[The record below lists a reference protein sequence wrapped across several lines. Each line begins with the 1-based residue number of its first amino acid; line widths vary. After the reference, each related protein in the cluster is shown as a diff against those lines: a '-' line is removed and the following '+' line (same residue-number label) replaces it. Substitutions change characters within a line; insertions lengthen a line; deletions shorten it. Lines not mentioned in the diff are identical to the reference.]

1 MANRMGFEIRG
12 LAIAALV
19 PLALGACGSS
29 SSTDRTVPPVEPPP
43 TRASFDQVA
52 NKAKSLF
59 DQQVDLDYT
68 PAANVPVSG
77 SATYSGAAAY
87 KADSSI
93 PPDLDY
99 PDYENAI
106 LTNPEF
112 VSEVKLTANFGSSS
126 INGVFSN
133 FHSAAAGPLD
143 GGLRIT
149 NGTINGNG
157 SFSGDVSGNVGVPG
171 ALRPAIGTTSGD
183 FVGDGAEYVLGYI
196 GVDSLA
202 IESGERVY
210 GVYTGIK

>member
-1 MANRMGFEIRG
+1 MANRMGFEIRS
-12 LAIAALV
+12 LATAALV
-19 PLALGACGSS
+19 PLVLGACGSS

-52 NKAKSLF
+52 NQAKSLF
-59 DQQVDLDYT
+59 DEQVDIDYT

-77 SATYSGAAAY
+77 TATYLGAAAY
-87 KADSSI
+87 KTDSNI

-112 VSEVKLTANFGSSS
+112 VSEMKLTANFGSSS

-149 NGTINGNG
+149 NGTIDGG
-157 SFSGDVSGNVGVPG
+157 SFAGDVSGNVGVPG
-171 ALRPAIGTTSGD
+171 AVRPAIGTTSGD

-196 GVDSLA
+196 ALDSLA

>member
-1 MANRMGFEIRG
+1 MANRMGFEIRS
-12 LAIAALV
+12 LATAALV
-19 PLALGACGSS
+19 PLVLGACGSS

-52 NKAKSLF
+52 NQARSLF
-59 DQQVDLDYT
+59 NEQVDIDYT
-68 PAANVPVSG
+68 PDANVPVSG

-99 PDYENAI
+99 PDYQNAI

-126 INGVFSN
+126 ISGVFSN
-133 FHSAAAGPLD
+133 FHSATAGPLD
-143 GGLRIT
+143 GGLRIS
-149 NGTINGNG
+149 NGTIDGNG
-157 SFSGDVSGNVGVPG
+157 FSGDVSGNVGVPG
-171 ALRPAIGTTSGD
+171 AVRPAIGIAYGG
-183 FVGDGAEYVLGYI
+183 FVGDGAEYVFGD
-196 GVDSLA
+196 VEMDSLA

-210 GVYTGIK
+210 GVFTGKQ

>member
-1 MANRMGFEIRG
+1 MANRMGFEIRN

-52 NKAKSLF
+52 NQAKSLF
-59 DQQVDLDYT
+59 DEQVDIDYT
-68 PAANVPVSG
+68 PVANVPVSG
-77 SATYSGAAAY
+77 KATYSGAAAY
-87 KADSSI
+87 KTDSNI
-93 PPDLDY
+93 PPDLGY

-112 VSEVKLTANFGSSS
+112 VSEVKLTANFESSS

-149 NGTINGNG
+149 NGTIDGG
-157 SFSGDVSGNVGVPG
+157 FFAGDVSGNVGVPG
-171 ALRPAIGTTSGD
+171 AVRPAIGTTSGD

-196 GVDSLA
+196 ALDSLA

>member
-12 LAIAALV
+12 LAIAAVV

-52 NKAKSLF
+52 NQSRSLF
-59 DQQVDLDYT
+59 DEQVDLDYT

-77 SATYSGAAAY
+77 TATYSGAAAY
-87 KADSSI
+87 KTESNI
-93 PPDLDY
+93 PPDLNY

-112 VSEVKLTANFGSSS
+112 VSEMKLTADFGSSS
-126 INGVFSN
+126 ISGVFNN

-143 GGLRIT
+143 GGLRI
-149 NGTINGNG
+149 INGKIDGNG
-157 SFSGDVSGNVGVPG
+157 FSGDISGNVALPG
-171 ALRPAIGTTSGD
+171 AVGRATGTTDGN

-196 GVDSLA
+196 AVDSVA
-202 IESGERVY
+202 IDSGETVY
-210 GVYTGIK
+210 GVYTGKQ

>member
-1 MANRMGFEIRG
+1 M
-12 LAIAALV
+12 
-19 PLALGACGSS
+19 
-29 SSTDRTVPPVEPPP
+29 
-43 TRASFDQVA
+43 FDA
-52 NKAKSLF
+52 
-59 DQQVDLDYT
+59 QVDIDYT

-93 PPDLDY
+93 PPDLGY

-126 INGVFSN
+126 ISGVFSN